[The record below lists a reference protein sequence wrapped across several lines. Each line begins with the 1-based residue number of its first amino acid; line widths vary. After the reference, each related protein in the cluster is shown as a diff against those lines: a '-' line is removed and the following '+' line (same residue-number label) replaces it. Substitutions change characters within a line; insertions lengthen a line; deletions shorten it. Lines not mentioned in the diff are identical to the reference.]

1 MKDCVR
7 LVLFLLVCVGL
18 CFSQDSIPSSLSNP
32 DNGQGSQ
39 DSNQSLGDLA
49 RRVRKDHSEDTKMSD
64 DDAKKLFAAV
74 DRIANFASED
84 SGFPLHS
91 PVKRR
96 MISPDDLEQSARTN
110 LSKQEYAERFS
121 RAELTMKKFGLLPRD
136 FNLKEFLIKAQ
147 RKDIAAYYDPDTK
160 TISLLN
166 TIPVEQQE
174 AILAHELTHALQ
186 DQNYDLKAWMK
197 TGPAAA
203 NKSGPIDGTDEDSS
217 ARRAVVEG
225 QATVV
230 FIDYLLAKL
239 GRNVEN
245 TPGII
250 YRMEDPAVKYAVDS
264 QLMHDAPMVLR
275 EWGTF
280 PYREGLIFE
289 GELLQAGSKKL
300 AFQGVFAHPPRTTHE
315 VIQPRTYLEHEKLA
329 PIPIPDAQVILGDGY
344 ELYDS
349 GSIGELDVRA
359 LLWQLGTRTLA
370 DDLSKNWRGGSYVAF
385 RKKSASA
392 AAASDLKL
400 LYVSR
405 WSSPEAAQRFANFYV
420 KAVTK
425 RYRAAAPDANVSCSA
440 HDCPAASA
448 VITTEEG
455 PVMVD
460 QWKDSTVLV
469 SESFDREAA
478 AKLVDA
484 TRDMAQKS
492 AGVIVPQQELGM
504 RFYDLPAF
512 REFQQRVGEEIL
524 SHTGIP
530 TTQDIQAKK

>member
-1 MKDCVR
+1 MKVCR
-7 LVLFLLVCVGL
+7 LFVALILVCMGL
-18 CFSQDSIPSSLSNP
+18 SFAQDSDSIPSSLSTT
-32 DNGQGSQ
+32 DNGQDTQPS
-39 DSNQSLGDLA
+39 QSLGDLA
-49 RRVRKDHSEDTKMSD
+49 RKVRKDHSEDTKITD
-64 DDAKKLFAAV
+64 EDAKKLFAAV
-74 DRIANFASED
+74 DQIAKFASED
-84 SGFPLHS
+84 TGFPLHS

-96 MISPDDLEQSARTN
+96 MISPDDLEQSARAN
-110 LSKQEYAERFS
+110 LNKQEYADRFERS
-121 RAELTMKKFGLLPRD
+121 ELTMKKFGFLPRD

-147 RKDIAAYYDPDTK
+147 RKDVAAYYDDDTK

-186 DQNYDLKAWMK
+186 DQNYDLKRWMK
-197 TGPAAA
+197 TESAPGDKGEA
-203 NKSGPIDGTDEDSS
+203 IDGSDESS
-217 ARRAVVEG
+217 DARRAVVEG
-225 QATVV
+225 QATIV

-275 EWGTF
+275 ESGTF

-289 GELLQAGSKKL
+289 GELLQAGGKKL
-300 AFQGVFAHPPRTTHE
+300 AFQEVFAHPPATTHE
-315 VIQPRTYLEHEKLA
+315 VIQPRAYLDREKLT
-329 PIPIPDAQVILGDGY
+329 PIPIPDVKAILGDDY

-370 DDLSKNWRGGSYVAF
+370 DDLSKNWRGGTYVAF
-385 RKKSASA
+385 RKKSSNAASV
-392 AAASDLKL
+392 SDLKL

-405 WSSPEAAQRFANFYV
+405 WSSPETAKRFANFYV
-420 KAVTK
+420 KAISK
-425 RYRAAAPDANVSCSA
+425 RYQTATPDANVSCTSK
-440 HDCPAASA
+440 DCPAATA
-448 VITTEEG
+448 LITTEEG

-469 SESFDREAA
+469 SESFDRQAA

-492 AGVIVPQQELGM
+492 AKIMVPQEELGM
-504 RFYDLPAF
+504 RFNELPAF

-524 SHTGIP
+524 RHASFAP
-530 TTQDIQAKK
+530 VRSSSQ